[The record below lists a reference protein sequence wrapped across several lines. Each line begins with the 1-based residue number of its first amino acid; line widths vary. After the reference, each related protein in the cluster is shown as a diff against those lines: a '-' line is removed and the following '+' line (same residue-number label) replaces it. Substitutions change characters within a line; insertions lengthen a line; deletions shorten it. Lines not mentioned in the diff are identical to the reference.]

1 MLTAWSGPIHWDR
14 SGRQLPVDLKYGKH
28 WETKFECLLVNFTQT
43 HTTLSNP
50 VSAVQDSVTLN
61 FAERTKE
68 NQYIFTS
75 VEVLSTQVF

>member
-1 MLTAWSGPIHWDR
+1 M
-14 SGRQLPVDLKYGKH
+14 DLKYGKH
-28 WETKFECLLVNFTQT
+28 WEAKFECVLVHFTQT

-68 NQYIFTS
+68 NQ
-75 VEVLSTQVF
+75 